1 MTSKNSSK
9 KNDLIPVEWH
19 WGKNERDI
27 SVLAKEVWDS
37 ISHEKTDE
45 QIAKKTKKL
54 IADMESRLSGKTV
67 TGRMVTASDLKNLY
81 GQDVS
86 KDAEEK
92 AFGHSSNQGKTG
104 YEAAMQIS
112 LTHRIMKLQDGIQK
126 AGLPR
131 GFEVFAKARDDDPG
145 KTAGTRRGEKAGG
158 KGQRV
163 SAVSPYQGATDFV
176 SGRGLTGKQRVG
188 MAGVQIANAIVGGL
202 LGSSPAG
209 RGPLGWAAERISG
222 GTAKQR
228 SDAAKE
234 ARKTADKD
242 AYNKQFEDQG
252 LSAFQDKMRAQH
264 QSSLENHYLTNGG
277 NAADLNNYNRYLEGL
292 KAIPH
297 SSGATGLTAYDEH
310 PDVIARKTSQDAYVE
325 AQSKAAKKHWA
336 SGRESDPNVDSW
348 SHRRWTGR
356 TDGFDSSPDRS
367 LLGSHVNSFMNPI
380 P

>member
-131 GFEVFAKARDDDPG
+131 GFEVFAKGRDDDPG
-145 KTAGTRRGEKAGG
+145 KTAGTRRGG
-158 KGQRV
+158 KKGDRV

-176 SGRGLTGKQRVG
+176 SGRGLTGGQRVG

-202 LGSSPAG
+202 LGSSPTG

-222 GTAKQR
+222 GTAEQR
-228 SDAAKE
+228 SKAAKKAKE
-234 ARKTADKD
+234 AADKD
-242 AYNKQFEDQG
+242 TYGKQFENQG

-264 QSSLENHYLTNGG
+264 QASLENHYLTNGG
-277 NAADLNNYNRYLEGL
+277 NASDLNNYNKYLEGL

-325 AQSKAAKKHWA
+325 AQSEAAKKHWA

-367 LLGSHVNSFMNPI
+367 LLDSHINNFINPA

>member
-27 SVLAKEVWDS
+27 SALAKEVWDS

-54 IADMESRLSGKTV
+54 ISDMESRLTGKTV
-67 TGRMVTASDLKNLY
+67 TGKIVTASDLKNLY

-92 AFGHSSNQGKTG
+92 AFGHSENQGKTG

-131 GFEVFAKARDDDPG
+131 GFEVFAKAKEDDPG
-145 KTAGTRRGEKAGG
+145 RSAGTRRGG
-158 KGQRV
+158 KKGDRV
-163 SAVSPYQGATDFV
+163 TAVSPYQGATDFV
-176 SGRGLTGKQRVG
+176 SGTGLSGKQRVG

-202 LGSSPAG
+202 LGSSPTG

-222 GTAKQR
+222 GNADQRDAKAKK
-228 SDAAKE
+228 AAKD
-234 ARKTADKD
+234 ANAANWDKEFQT
-242 AYNKQFEDQG
+242 KG
-252 LSAFQDKMRAQH
+252 LTAFQDKMRAQH
-264 QSSLENHYLTNGG
+264 QSSMEDHYLNNGG
-277 NAADLNNYNRYLEGL
+277 NPSDLSTYNTYINGL
-292 KAIPH
+292 KGVKH
-297 SSGATGLTAYDEH
+297 STDPSLTAYDEH
-310 PDVIARKTSQDAYVE
+310 PDVMARRSAEDDYVNRHSE
-325 AQSKAAKKHWA
+325 AAVKHWA
-336 SGRESDPNVDSW
+336 SGKEDDPNTDSW
-348 SHRRWTGR
+348 SHRRWVGR
-356 TDGFDSSPDRS
+356 TISHDPSV
-367 LLGSHVNSFMNPI
+367 LGSHVNNYMSSLATTP
-380 P
+380 

>member
-27 SVLAKEVWDS
+27 STLAKEVWDS

-54 IADMESRLSGKTV
+54 ISDMESRLTGKTV
-67 TGRMVTASDLKNLY
+67 TGKIVTASDLKNLY

-92 AFGHSSNQGKTG
+92 AFGHSENQGKTG

-131 GFEVFAKARDDDPG
+131 GFEVFAKAKEDDPG
-145 KTAGTRRGEKAGG
+145 RSAGTRRGG
-158 KGQRV
+158 KKGDRV
-163 SAVSPYQGATDFV
+163 TAVSPYQGATDFV
-176 SGRGLTGKQRVG
+176 SGKGLSGKQRVG

-202 LGSSPAG
+202 LGSSPTG

-222 GTAKQR
+222 GNADQRDAK
-228 SDAAKE
+228 AGKAKWDKE
-234 ARKTADKD
+234 FKTK
-242 AYNKQFEDQG
+242 G
-252 LSAFQDKMRAQH
+252 LTAFQDKMRAQH
-264 QSSLENHYLTNGG
+264 QSSMEDHYTTSGG
-277 NAADLNNYNRYLEGL
+277 NAADLSTYNAYLDGL
-292 KAIPH
+292 KRHNH
-297 SSGATGLTAYDEH
+297 STGDLNLSAYDEH
-310 PDVIARKTSQDAYVE
+310 EDVVARRAAEDDYVKRQSE
-325 AQSKAAKKHWA
+325 AAAKHWA
-336 SGRESDPNVDSW
+336 SGRESNPNTDSW
-348 SHRRWTGR
+348 THRRWVSR
-356 TDGFDSSPDRS
+356 DNSHDPS
-367 LLGSHVNSFMNPI
+367 LLSSHVSKYTTGLTTP
-380 P
+380 

>member
-131 GFEVFAKARDDDPG
+131 GFEVFAKGKDDDAG
-145 KTAGTRRGEKAGG
+145 RTAGTRASWRSRGP
-158 KGQRV
+158 
-163 SAVSPYQGATDFV
+163 SP
-176 SGRGLTGKQRVG
+176 GRGRH
-188 MAGVQIANAIVGGL
+188 ANEDRA
-202 LGSSPAG
+202 
-209 RGPLGWAAERISG
+209 
-222 GTAKQR
+222 TC
-228 SDAAKE
+228 
-234 ARKTADKD
+234 ARA
-242 AYNKQFEDQG
+242 
-252 LSAFQDKMRAQH
+252 
-264 QSSLENHYLTNGG
+264 
-277 NAADLNNYNRYLEGL
+277 
-292 KAIPH
+292 
-297 SSGATGLTAYDEH
+297 
-310 PDVIARKTSQDAYVE
+310 
-325 AQSKAAKKHWA
+325 
-336 SGRESDPNVDSW
+336 
-348 SHRRWTGR
+348 
-356 TDGFDSSPDRS
+356 
-367 LLGSHVNSFMNPI
+367 
-380 P
+380 